1 MCFDFWV
8 LYSEFCYNCLVFNT
22 SVFIIIRFA
31 NLLHEM
37 PVTNPEVCKFLAES
51 YEKIERQHRKWKN
64 QKTDREFIDA
74 AASNKDDKDCF
85 KIDNG
90 KDAAVN
96 NKNITEDLASPKRH
110 RNVKRELEANRVF
123 GILEMK
129 RHTIPE
135 NDIGAVKD
143 DFRLDPDKDD
153 TRIMRPVD
161 PEHSNMIY
169 KDSPSYG
176 REHYLKVR
184 SQMKPDE
191 KYYYHQ
197 CSSWEYGWKLRDSF
211 FGKHVSSTYG
221 RNHLFTRD
229 GMSRSGP
236 QPDPYYY
243 KSPKQ
248 KLQIESTNIQYY
260 AA

>member
-1 MCFDFWV
+1 MSFDFKV
-8 LYSEFCYNCLVFNT
+8 FYSEFYYNSLVFNT
-22 SVFIIIRFA
+22 SVLKIIRFA

-37 PVTNPEVCKFLAES
+37 PVTNPAVCKFLAES
-51 YEKIERQHRKWKN
+51 YDKIERQQRKWKN
-64 QKTDREFIDA
+64 QNTDKESNV
-74 AASNKDDKDCF
+74 AASNKDDKDCY
-85 KIDNG
+85 KVDNV
-90 KDAAVN
+90 KDAVVN
-96 NKNITEDLASPKRH
+96 NKNITEELASPKRH
-110 RNVKRELEANRVF
+110 RHVKRELEVNRVF

-135 NDIGAVKD
+135 SDIRAAKD
-143 DFRLDPDKDD
+143 DVRSDSDKD

-169 KDSPSYG
+169 KDSPSNG
-176 REHYLKVR
+176 REHYLRVR
-184 SQMKPDE
+184 SRMKPDE

-197 CSSWEYGWKLRDSF
+197 CSSWEYGWKLRDSY
-211 FGKHVSSTYG
+211 FGKHVAPTYG
-221 RNHLFTRD
+221 RSHLFTRD

-243 KSPKQ
+243 KWPKQ
-248 KLQIESTNIQYY
+248 KLQGESTNIQYH